1 MSNYS
6 CVRVV
11 AGGEL
16 ISQGRVA
23 CVTPGWVF
31 WTPLWR
37 AALPVSG
44 REVRH
49 ARVSIRFPTA
59 FTIRIFEIR
68 ERQSP
73 EWRDSTR
80 QSGDWRS
87 QAQDRGPRNSSETCV
102 PQDGKEVPRLRHCNH
117 QHDPARRAPRSFPTC
132 YTDGLKKNMTTK
144 AQREAGT
151 GCLYLVATPIGNLE
165 DITLRAIRIL
175 KEADIIACEDTR
187 QTQKLLQHYGIRK
200 EMVSYHEHN
209 ELTRSPELAI
219 ELEQGAKIALVSDA
233 GTPGISDPGHRLVTL
248 CLRHHIP
255 VVPIPGPS
263 ALVAALAASGLPT
276 EEFLFVGFL
285 PPRAGARRKALDAL
299 KAESR
304 TLIFYEAPHRVV
316 ETLADA
322 TEILGPRPAVIARE
336 VTKIHEEFL
345 RGPLAELL
353 ESARKRAPR
362 GEITLLIGPGDPQA
376 QQVELS
382 VSLKQRVEQ
391 LEAEGGI
398 DRKAALK
405 QAARERGLGKRE
417 AYKQLLLE
425 R

>member
-1 MSNYS
+1 MT
-6 CVRVV
+6 
-11 AGGEL
+11 AK
-16 ISQGRVA
+16 SQ
-23 CVTPGWVF
+23 T
-31 WTPLWR
+31 
-37 AALPVSG
+37 
-44 REVRH
+44 
-49 ARVSIRFPTA
+49 
-59 FTIRIFEIR
+59 
-68 ERQSP
+68 
-73 EWRDSTR
+73 
-80 QSGDWRS
+80 
-87 QAQDRGPRNSSETCV
+87 
-102 PQDGKEVPRLRHCNH
+102 
-117 QHDPARRAPRSFPTC
+117 
-132 YTDGLKKNMTTK
+132 
-144 AQREAGT
+144 EAGT

-165 DITLRAIRIL
+165 DITLRAVRIL
-175 KEADIIACEDTR
+175 KEADVIACEDTR
-187 QTQKLLQHYGIRK
+187 HTQKLLNHYGIK
-200 EMVSYHEHN
+200 KDTVSYHEHN
-209 ELTRSPELAI
+209 ELTRSPELVI

-248 CLRHHIP
+248 CLRHRIP

-263 ALVAALAASGLPT
+263 ALIAALAASGLPT

-322 TEILGPRPAVIARE
+322 SEILGARPAVIARE

-345 RGPLAELL
+345 RGPLSELL
-353 ESARKRAPR
+353 DSARKRAPR
-362 GEITLLIGPGDPQA
+362 GEITLVIGPGDPQM
-376 QQVELS
+376 QRVDPS
-382 VSLKQRVEQ
+382 VSLKERVEQ

>member
-1 MSNYS
+1 M
-6 CVRVV
+6 
-11 AGGEL
+11 
-16 ISQGRVA
+16 
-23 CVTPGWVF
+23 
-31 WTPLWR
+31 
-37 AALPVSG
+37 
-44 REVRH
+44 
-49 ARVSIRFPTA
+49 
-59 FTIRIFEIR
+59 
-68 ERQSP
+68 
-73 EWRDSTR
+73 
-80 QSGDWRS
+80 
-87 QAQDRGPRNSSETCV
+87 
-102 PQDGKEVPRLRHCNH
+102 
-117 QHDPARRAPRSFPTC
+117 
-132 YTDGLKKNMTTK
+132 NMTTK
-144 AQREAGT
+144 TQREIGS

-165 DITLRAIRIL
+165 DITVRAIRIL
-175 KEADIIACEDTR
+175 KEANLIACEDTR
-187 QTQKLLQHYGIRK
+187 QTQKLLHHYGIRK

-209 ELTRSPELAI
+209 ELTRSPELVI
-219 ELEQGAKIALVSDA
+219 ELEQGAQIALVSDA

-285 PPRAGARRKALDAL
+285 PARAGARRKALDAL
-299 KAESR
+299 KTEPR

-322 TEILGPRPAVIARE
+322 LEILGARPAVIARE

-362 GEITLLIGPGDPQA
+362 GEITLLIGPGDPQM
-376 QQVELS
+376 QQVDVN
-382 VSLKQRVEQ
+382 VSLKERVAQ
-391 LEAEGGI
+391 LEAEGGV